1 MDVEKLR
8 KTLNYI
14 IGQEPFDTTWTV
26 STRHLLRLVNDAV
39 EEEREAC
46 AKICDEQSDKDGF
59 EGCYADACAEAIRSR
74 T

>member
-46 AKICDEQSDKDGF
+46 AKVCDHWPYGRDDVWSLGQ
-59 EGCYADACAEAIRSR
+59 AIRARSNHD
-74 T
+74 